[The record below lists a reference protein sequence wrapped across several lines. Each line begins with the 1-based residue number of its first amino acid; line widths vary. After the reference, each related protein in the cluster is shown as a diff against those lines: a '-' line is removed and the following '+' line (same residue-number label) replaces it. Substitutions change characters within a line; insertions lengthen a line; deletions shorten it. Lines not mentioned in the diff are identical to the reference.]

1 VGRLIPVRQHFVDWQ
16 PSVGVCAVESL
27 RSSTCGPGC
36 PNPVNALVCLRICV
50 SHHAGQSVASEAA
63 SVDELSSGAREAS
76 EGLQG
81 AADKMDRQLKSALS
95 SKDPVNAAPTSE
107 DEQVRL
113 SLAPVPHTYKL
124 AYSRGA
130 AFLGSTVGGFSSS
143 KRCIARF

>member
-1 VGRLIPVRQHFVDWQ
+1 VERLIPVRQHCDGHRSIV
-16 PSVGVCAVESL
+16 VCAVESM
-27 RSSTCGPGC
+27 RSSTSGTALPE
-36 PNPVNALVCLRICV
+36 PDNALVCLRIRV

-107 DEQVRL
+107 EEQVRL
-113 SLAPVPHTYKL
+113 LLSHLCVASVGFY
-124 AYSRGA
+124 
-130 AFLGSTVGGFSSS
+130 FLT
-143 KRCIARF
+143 CALHL